1 MKKSLSK
8 LAACVL
14 CLSVFA
20 TGCYKESI
28 DQLQQQIDE
37 LQINS
42 LIQQVAA
49 MQSSVDGLASLKDQL
64 KPAVEKLQEEKSAI
78 EAEIQKMMAE
88 AGDVTKLSAEQK
100 AKLADLQNRMEK
112 VENTI
117 SSLEAVNADLDVR
130 IAAIEEIINTPES
143 GLKDRVTELEILK
156 QNFALATDLATIR
169 GKVDDMREAF
179 DGKFVAAL
187 EDLKDQISQWVSE
200 STEIKNL
207 FNNYYDCAYI
217 DAALAALKG
226 KDEEQDGKILGLAS
240 SIDAVKKEIQ
250 ESVLA
255 AIDGLYDEYDSQIE
269 DINDS
274 IDAFKKN
281 FDDIVAALWDKIGR
295 EDLAIEGTI
304 VSVINTLIERFGTLD
319 GKTGDIDAIA
329 SALRADLDVLR
340 SDFFKALGGDEYNN
354 ETLAGLHALLNELQ
368 GKLNEKADNTKVDSL
383 IEEAKKLTAD
393 VQAALEKYITE
404 NNDALEAYI
413 KEAEET
419 YYKKADVEALKNTY
433 ASVEALSALDAKYQA
448 LEEKFNT
455 LNKDF
460 EAFKANETT
469 IMGMIQKLNDL
480 VGIDKEKKG
489 WTNTIVEAVNDLYV
503 LLGQKLNKDEVT
515 GIAYGIVNGFIN
527 EILGVKEGGTAAQV
541 KALLDGFAGD
551 ITTLKT
557 AIETLEGK
565 IGLKDLEAALG
576 DDKDIAAAI
585 ANIKSAVADIKA
597 ELEDLPNKYA
607 AKEHNHTSDEISD
620 LATTIKDAV
629 EAITGKLADLKT
641 TAKETLVAAIN
652 ELLAKFD
659 GYYTKTEVNEL
670 LSTMQSILAA
680 AIMDGTGLEG
690 YFASLNLTALKDAID
705 DILEADTGTL
715 DTRIKAAID
724 ALDVDQYLTEAE
736 LLDYDYATHTELQPA
751 MDIAA
756 AMATLKVTLGSTT
769 YEYNELD
776 DAIEAIY
783 SALQGHISNYD
794 SLKGSFDEVEGRLDA
809 VEALIGDGFDE
820 EYTIKD
826 AVDAINT
833 TLSGLQDLIG
843 DLGSGN
849 TVQSLYEGLQDLYD
863 ALVNA
868 LVGKTSGGSV
878 TDIDSS
884 NNLIALKASLDAIGF
899 NTIRGKLEEGGKE
912 LSLAEVLGEITKR
925 IDALESTIGITVT
938 LTTGDANVIA
948 ALNRIST
955 ALGLFDNTEYESTVS
970 DIEDDIQ
977 DLLDIL
983 SGKTSG
989 AEVSDLPALATL
1001 LSTLSDRLDNFNG
1014 EANETFEEVV
1024 DGMSDDIDDL
1034 YTLLGG
1040 DVDAIK
1046 KIFGNDFVSMADEL
1060 YELKEYIYGDGL
1072 SKNIAKQAT
1081 EFIRQ
1086 YLSVDELLEI
1096 VGNVSR
1102 LRTESKTLV
1111 GAINELLASF
1121 RALGYAADEDA
1132 LNRFRKEILFGS
1144 PTGSGDYES
1153 LKELGDLIDQLVAE
1167 IGTQPAEFANT
1178 SVYAAISALRSA
1190 LTDFENEIGEGDGS
1204 VWDAIDALYEL
1215 ISGSSSGTS
1224 LAELIHSLVYI
1235 PEFADGRATV
1245 KGGNLE
1251 MSFALSADESFDID
1265 DYTVSFAIKEVQ
1277 TRAGS
1282 GESITATASLSDDGI
1297 LTVTASGVS
1306 TPASGA
1312 AQAAVVISEKDDSDS
1327 FISQY
1332 VPLYFID

>member
-1 MKKSLSK
+1 MKKSLLK

-14 CLSVFA
+14 CLSVVA
-20 TGCYKESI
+20 TSCYKESI
-28 DQLQQQIDE
+28 EQLQQQLDE

-49 MQSSVDGLASLKDQL
+49 MQNSVDGLAALKDQL

-78 EAEIQKMMAE
+78 EAEIQKMLAE

-100 AKLADLQNRMEK
+100 AKLADLQTRMEK
-112 VENTI
+112 VEGTI
-117 SSLEAVNADLDVR
+117 AGLEAANADLDVR
-130 IAAIEEIINTPES
+130 IAAIEEIINTPKS
-143 GLKDRVTELEILK
+143 GLKDRVTQLEALK
-156 QNFALATDLATIR
+156 VNFALATDLAAIR
-169 GKVDDMREAF
+169 SKVDDMREAF

-187 EDLKDQISQWVSE
+187 EDLKDQISTWVSE

-226 KDEEQDGKILGLAS
+226 KDAEQDSKILELAS
-240 SIDAVKKEIQ
+240 SISAIKTEIH

-255 AIDGLYDEYDSQIE
+255 AIDGIYDKYDSQIE

-274 IDAFKKN
+274 IDAFKEY

-319 GKTGDIDAIA
+319 IKTGDIDAIA
-329 SALRADLDVLR
+329 SALRTDLDLFR
-340 SDFFKALGGDEYNN
+340 SDFFKILASEAETYNG
-354 ETLAGLHALLNELQ
+354 ETLAGLHKLLNDLQ
-368 GKLNEKADNTKVDSL
+368 VIVNGKADNTNVERL
-383 IEEAKKLTAD
+383 IEEAKKLTAE
-393 VQAALEKYITE
+393 VQEALEKYIAD
-404 NNDALEAYI
+404 NNAALEDYI
-413 KEAEET
+413 KKAEET

-433 ASVEALSALDAKYQA
+433 ATVEALTALDAKYQA
-448 LEEKFNT
+448 LVEQFNS

-515 GIAYGIVNGFIN
+515 EVASGIVNGFIN
-527 EILGVKEGGTAAQV
+527 EILGVKEGGNAGQV
-541 KALLDGFAGD
+541 KALLDGFANSINELGGS
-551 ITTLKT
+551 IG
-557 AIETLEGK
+557 TLEEK

-585 ANIKSAVADIKA
+585 ANIKSAVSDIEKVLA
-597 ELEDLPNKYA
+597 ALPNLYA
-607 AKEHNHTSDEISD
+607 PYEHKHTSAQISD
-620 LATTIKDAV
+620 LADTIKEAV
-629 EAITGKLADLKT
+629 EKITGKLENLKT
-641 TAKETLVAAIN
+641 DAKNTLVDAIN
-652 ELLAKFD
+652 ELLDKFG
-659 GYYTKTEVNEL
+659 GYYSSDEVDEL

-680 AIMDGTGLEG
+680 AILDGKGLDG

-705 DILEADTGTL
+705 DIVEAETGTI
-715 DTRIKAAID
+715 DTRIKAAIE
-724 ALDVDQYLTEAE
+724 ALNVDQYLTETE
-736 LLDYDYATHTELQPA
+736 LLGYDYATHTELKPA

-756 AMATLKVTLGSTT
+756 AMAALKVTLGSTT
-769 YEYNELD
+769 YDYDKLD
-776 DAIEAIY
+776 DAIEAVY
-783 SALQGHISNYD
+783 SALQDHISNYD
-794 SLKGSFDEVEGRLDA
+794 ALKGSFEELEGRMDA

-820 EYTIKD
+820 EYTIED

-833 TLSGLQDLIG
+833 TLSGLQGLIG
-843 DLGSGN
+843 ELGSGN

-868 LVGKTSGGSV
+868 LVGKTSGGTV
-878 TDIDSS
+878 GDIDSS
-884 NNLIALKASLDAIGF
+884 NNLNALKASLAAIGF
-899 NTIRGKLEEGGKE
+899 DTIKNSSNQ
-912 LSLAEVLGEITKR
+912 SLTTVLKGITDR

-1014 EANETFEEVV
+1014 VANKTFEAVV
-1024 DGMSDDIDDL
+1024 DGLSDDVDNL

-1040 DVDAIK
+1040 DIDAIK

-1060 YELKEYIYGDGL
+1060 YALKEYIYGDGL

-1096 VGNVSR
+1096 IGTVSN
-1102 LRTESKTLV
+1102 LKTESKTLV
-1111 GAINELLASF
+1111 GAINELFASF
-1121 RALGYAADEDA
+1121 KALGYAADEDA

-1153 LKELGDLIDQLVAE
+1153 LKELGDLIDQLAAE

-1178 SVYAAISALRSA
+1178 SIYAAISALRSA

-1204 VWDAIDALYEL
+1204 VWDAIDALYDL

-1235 PEFADGRATV
+1235 PEYDDGRATV
-1245 KGGNLE
+1245 EGGNLE
-1251 MSFALSADESFDID
+1251 MSFALSADDSFDID
-1265 DYTVSFAIKEVQ
+1265 DYTVSFAIKEVR
-1277 TRAGS
+1277 TRADAGETVPASASFS
-1282 GESITATASLSDDGI
+1282 GGV
-1297 LTVTASGVS
+1297 LTVTASGIS
-1306 TPASGA
+1306 NPAPGA

-1327 FISQY
+1327 FSSQY
-1332 VPLYFID
+1332 VPLYFKED

>member
-1 MKKSLSK
+1 MKKSLLK

-14 CLSVFA
+14 CLSVVA
-20 TGCYKESI
+20 TSCYKESI
-28 DQLQQQIDE
+28 EQLQQQLDE

-49 MQSSVDGLASLKDQL
+49 MQNSVDGLAALKDQL

-78 EAEIQKMMAE
+78 EAEIQKMLAE

-100 AKLADLQNRMEK
+100 AKLADLQTRMEK
-112 VENTI
+112 VEGTI
-117 SSLEAVNADLDVR
+117 AGLEAANADLDVR
-130 IAAIEEIINTPES
+130 IAAIEEIINTPKS
-143 GLKDRVTELEILK
+143 GLKDRVTQLEALK
-156 QNFALATDLATIR
+156 VNFALATDLAAIR
-169 GKVDDMREAF
+169 SKVDDMREAF

-187 EDLKDQISQWVSE
+187 EDLKDQISTWVSE

-226 KDEEQDGKILGLAS
+226 KDAEQDSKILELAS
-240 SIDAVKKEIQ
+240 SISAIKTEIQ

-255 AIDGLYDEYDSQIE
+255 AIDGIYDKYDSQID

-274 IDAFKKN
+274 IDAFKQN

-295 EDLAIEGTI
+295 EDLAIEGSI
-304 VSVINTLIERFGTLD
+304 VNAINTLLDRFGSLD

-329 SALRADLDVLR
+329 TLLRTDLDLFR
-340 SDFFKALGGDEYNN
+340 SDFLKALGEGYQDESLTSLRKSLEQLN
-354 ETLAGLHALLNELQ
+354 GLLE
-368 GKLNEKADNTKVDSL
+368 GKVDSEKLNQL
-383 IEEAKKLTAD
+383 IEDAKKLTAD
-393 VQAALEKYITE
+393 VQEALNKYIESNDEALGNYLLKADAEKTYALISDLSDLQTKYGELTGEFNTFKTNQGTINGLIATLNSIVGDGSFTNSWTE
-404 NNDALEAYI
+404 NLTSAVNSLYELVNQKLDTE
-413 KEAEET
+413 EAE
-419 YYKKADVEALKNTY
+419 KVAGAIINDFIKDVLGHEG
-433 ASVEALSALDAKYQA
+433 SA
-448 LEEKFNT
+448 
-455 LNKDF
+455 
-460 EAFKANETT
+460 
-469 IMGMIQKLNDL
+469 G
-480 VGIDKEKKG
+480 
-489 WTNTIVEAVNDLYV
+489 
-503 LLGQKLNKDEVT
+503 
-515 GIAYGIVNGFIN
+515 
-527 EILGVKEGGTAAQV
+527 EIKT
-541 KALLDGFAGD
+541 LLDGFANDFNTLSGY
-551 ITTLKT
+551 ITTLQGQVGDMSKFVDADDVDIAT
-557 AIETLEGK
+557 AIK
-565 IGLKDLEAALG
+565 
-576 DDKDIAAAI
+576 
-585 ANIKSAVADIKA
+585 NIKAVLATLAD
-597 ELEDLPNKYA
+597 DYA
-607 AKEHNHTSDEISD
+607 AKDHTHTSAEISD
-620 LATTIKDAV
+620 LTSTITAAV
-629 EAITGKLADLKT
+629 ESISGKLVDLKT
-641 TAKETLVAAIN
+641 TAKNTLVAAIN
-652 ELLAKFD
+652 ELFDKFD
-659 GYYTKTEVNEL
+659 GYYTSTEVDGL

-680 AIMDGTGLEG
+680 AIMDGTGLDG

-705 DILEADTGTL
+705 DIVEEKTGTI
-715 DTRIKAAID
+715 DTRIQAAID
-724 ALDVDQYLTEAE
+724 ALDVDQYLTVTE
-736 LLDYDYATHTELQPA
+736 LLEYDYATHTELQPA
-751 MDIAA
+751 MGIAA
-756 AMATLKVTLGSTT
+756 AMATLKVTIGSTT
-769 YEYNELD
+769 YEYDELD
-776 DAIEAIY
+776 DAIKAVY
-783 SALQGHISNYD
+783 DVLDGHIKNYD
-794 SLKGSFDEVEGRLDA
+794 ALKGSFDELEGRMDA
-809 VEALIGDGFDE
+809 VEDLIGDGFDADN
-820 EYTIKD
+820 TIED
-826 AVDAINT
+826 AVDAINA
-833 TLSGLQDLIG
+833 TLSGLQGLIG

-849 TVQSLYEGLQDLYD
+849 TVQSLYEGLQNLYD

-868 LVGKTSGGSV
+868 LVGKTTGGTV
-878 TDIDSS
+878 GDIDSS
-884 NNLIALKASLDAIGF
+884 NNLNALKASLAAIGF
-899 NTIRGKLEEGGKE
+899 DTIKNASGQ
-912 LSLAEVLGEITKR
+912 SLTTVLKGITDR

-1040 DVDAIK
+1040 DIDAIK

-1060 YELKEYIYGDGL
+1060 YALKEYIYGDGL

-1086 YLSVDELLEI
+1086 YLSVDELLDI
-1096 VGNVSR
+1096 IGTVSN
-1102 LRTESKTLV
+1102 LKTQSKTLV
-1111 GAINELLASF
+1111 GAINELFASF
-1121 RALGYAADEDA
+1121 NALGYAADEDA

-1153 LKELGDLIDQLVAE
+1153 LKELGDLIDQLAAE

-1178 SVYAAISALRSA
+1178 SIYAAISALRSA

-1204 VWDAIDALYEL
+1204 VWDAIDALYNL
-1215 ISGSSSGTS
+1215 ISGSSSGSS

-1235 PEFADGRATV
+1235 PEFSDGRAIV
-1245 KGGNLE
+1245 EGGNLE
-1251 MSFALSADESFDID
+1251 MSFALSADASFDID
-1265 DYTVSFAIKEVQ
+1265 DYTVSFAIKEVR
-1277 TRAGS
+1277 TRAAG
-1282 GESITATASLSDDGI
+1282 GETVTASASFSGGV

-1306 TPASGA
+1306 KPDSGA

-1327 FISQY
+1327 FSSQY

>member
-1 MKKSLSK
+1 MK
-8 LAACVL
+8 LAAFVL

-20 TGCYKESI
+20 TGCYNESVE
-28 DQLQQQIDE
+28 QLQQQIDE

-49 MQSSVDGLASLKDQL
+49 MQNSVDGLASLKDQL

-78 EAEIQKMMAE
+78 EAEIQRMLTE

-100 AKLADLQNRMEK
+100 AQLEKLQTRMEK
-112 VENTI
+112 VEGTI
-117 SSLEAVNADLDVR
+117 AGLEAVNADLDVR

-143 GLKDRVTELEILK
+143 GLKDRVTQLEALK
-156 QNFALATDLATIR
+156 QNFALAEDLAKIKGT
-169 GKVDDMREAF
+169 VDDMREAF

-187 EDLKDQISQWVSE
+187 EDLKDQISTWVSE

-226 KDEEQDGKILGLAS
+226 KDAEQDSKILELAS
-240 SIDAVKKEIQ
+240 SISAIKTEIQ

-255 AIDGLYDEYDSQIE
+255 AIDGIYDKYDSQID

-319 GKTGDIDAIA
+319 IKTGDIDAIA
-329 SALRADLDVLR
+329 SALRTDLDLFR
-340 SDFFKALGGDEYNN
+340 SDFFKTLGEGYEN
-354 ETLAGLHALLNELQ
+354 ETLAGLHKLLNDLQ
-368 GKLNEKADNTKVDSL
+368 VIVNGKADKTNVDDL

-393 VQAALEKYITE
+393 VQAALEKYIAD
-404 NNDALEAYI
+404 NNAALEDYI
-413 KEAEET
+413 QKAEET

-433 ASVEALSALDAKYQA
+433 ATVEALTALDAKYQA
-448 LEEKFNT
+448 LVEQFNS

-489 WTNTIVEAVNDLYV
+489 WTSTIVEAVNDLYV

-515 GIAYGIVNGFIN
+515 EVASGIVNGFIN
-527 EILGVKEGGTAAQV
+527 EILGVKDGGTAEQV
-541 KALLDGFAGD
+541 KALLDGFANSINELGGS
-551 ITTLKT
+551 IG
-557 AIETLEGK
+557 TLEEK

-607 AKEHNHTSDEISD
+607 AKEHTHTSAEISD
-620 LATTIKDAV
+620 LADTIKAAV
-629 EAITGKLADLKT
+629 EKITGRLIDLKT
-641 TAKETLVAAIN
+641 DAKDTLVDAIN
-652 ELLAKFD
+652 ELLDKFG
-659 GYYTKTEVNEL
+659 GYYTSTEVDEL

-680 AIMDGTGLEG
+680 AIMHGTDHLDS

-705 DILEADTGTL
+705 DIVEAETGTI
-715 DTRIKAAID
+715 DTRIKAAIE
-724 ALDVDQYLTEAE
+724 ALNVDQYLTETE
-736 LLDYDYATHTELQPA
+736 LLGYDYATHTELKPA

-769 YEYNELD
+769 YDYDELD
-776 DAIEAIY
+776 DAIEAVY
-783 SALQGHISNYD
+783 SALQDHISNYD
-794 SLKGSFDEVEGRLDA
+794 ALKGSFEELEGRMDA

-820 EYTIKD
+820 EYTIED

-843 DLGSGN
+843 NLGSGN
-849 TVQSLYEGLQDLYD
+849 TVQSLYEGLQNLYD

-868 LVGKTSGGSV
+868 LVGKTSGGTV
-878 TDIDSS
+878 GEIDSS
-884 NNLIALKASLDAIGF
+884 NNLNALKASLAAIGF
-899 NTIRGKLEEGGKE
+899 DTIKNSSNQ
-912 LSLAEVLGEITKR
+912 SLTTVLKGITDR
-925 IDALESTIGITVT
+925 IDVLESTIGITVS
-938 LTTGDANVIA
+938 LTTGDNDVIT
-948 ALNRIST
+948 ALNRISA
-955 ALGLFDNTEYESTVS
+955 ALGSFTNTAYGSKVS

-977 DLLDIL
+977 NLLNTL

-989 AEVSDLPALATL
+989 ATVSNLPALATL
-1001 LSTLSDRLDNFNG
+1001 LSTLSDRLDNFNDK
-1014 EANETFEEVV
+1014 ANTTLEEVV
-1024 DGMSDDIDDL
+1024 GDLSDDVDELI
-1034 YTLLGG
+1034 TLLGG
-1040 DVDAIK
+1040 DMDDMKA
-1046 KIFGNDFVSMADEL
+1046 IFGDDFVDMATEL
-1060 YELKEYIYGDGL
+1060 YALKEYIYGDGL

-1096 VGNVSR
+1096 IGTVSN
-1102 LRTESKTLV
+1102 LKTESKTLV

-1121 RALGYAADEDA
+1121 KALGYAADENA
-1132 LNRFRKEILFGS
+1132 LNKFRNEILFGS
-1144 PTGSGDYES
+1144 ATGSGDYES
-1153 LKELGDLIDQLVAE
+1153 LKALGDLIDQLAAE

-1178 SVYAAISALRSA
+1178 SIYAAISALRSA

-1204 VWDAIDALYEL
+1204 VWDAIDALYDL

-1235 PEFADGRATV
+1235 PEYADGRATV
-1245 KGGNLE
+1245 VGGNLE
-1251 MSFALSADESFDID
+1251 MSFALSADASFDID
-1265 DYTVSFAIKEVQ
+1265 DYTVSFAIKEVR
-1277 TRAGS
+1277 TRADAGETVPASASFS
-1282 GESITATASLSDDGI
+1282 GGV
-1297 LTVTASGVS
+1297 LTVTASGIS
-1306 TPASGA
+1306 NPTPGA

-1327 FISQY
+1327 FSSQY
-1332 VPLYFID
+1332 VPLYFKD